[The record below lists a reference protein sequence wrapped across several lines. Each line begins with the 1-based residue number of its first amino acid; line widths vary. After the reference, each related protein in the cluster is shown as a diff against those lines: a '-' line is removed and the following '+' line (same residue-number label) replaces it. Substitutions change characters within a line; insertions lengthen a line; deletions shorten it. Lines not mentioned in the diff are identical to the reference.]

1 MNDADSQITL
11 SVVVPVHRVQGYL
24 RECLHSVLDEAGAD
38 VEVIAIDDKSPDG
51 CGEILDEFAERD
63 PRVRVRHLEQNV
75 GLGEARNI
83 GLGLASGTYVWFVD
97 SDDSLPPGTI
107 PAVFERLAETRPD
120 VLMIDYARTYWNGRA
135 NRNVLQQLFRDPDS
149 PEVFT
154 LRERP
159 DLLQILPFAWNRVI
173 RREFLL
179 EQGLRFTKGFYEDS
193 PVSYPVLLAAERISM
208 LDRVCYHYRQRRSG
222 QSITKTRN
230 AKHLDVFGQYEKI
243 WAFIDGM
250 GAAGDAYRAIMFD
263 RMMWHLLIVFANKD
277 RVPRDLRREFFAGM
291 HRLYRHR
298 PSDHAV
304 PGGLQGV
311 KYRLVERDAYRL
323 FSLFKVVN
331 LSRILLHGRF
341 RGLRR
346 TVRRGGSL
354 AKRQLK
360 RLYYRVQL
368 RLPMDDRL
376 AVYASYW
383 YRGYSCNPRAIY
395 ERAAELA
402 PDIKGVWVVRRS
414 ARAQMP
420 AGVPYVVDGTWA
432 YYRAMA
438 RAKYL
443 VNNVN
448 FPDEIIKR
456 RGSVHLQTQHGTP
469 LKTMGLDQMKFPVG
483 AADMDFEELLRRC
496 DRWDYLLSANP
507 LTTEVWSRVFPC
519 PYEMLEYGYPRN
531 DRLFRVTEDEVARL
545 RAELGVPAGKT
556 AILYAPTHREYM
568 GRFEPLFNIGRFVR
582 ELGDDYVLLL
592 RAHYFYPRKDLARM
606 QGWPEGRVIDV
617 SAYPTIEDLCVA
629 SDALLTDYSSIM
641 FDYANLDRPIVIY
654 ANDWDTYK
662 RTRGVY
668 FELVEEPPGAVAT
681 TEEELI
687 EVFRSGA
694 YRGDIATKA
703 HAEFRRRFCR
713 FDDGHAAER
722 VVRKVLLGAE
732 PGSPAIP
739 PAGRAAA
746 PAAAPKRSGSNANA

>member
-1 MNDADSQITL
+1 MSADSQITL
-11 SVVVPVHRVQGYL
+11 SVVVPVHKVQGYL
-24 RECLHSVLDEAGAD
+24 RECLHSILDEAGSNL
-38 VEVIAIDDKSPDG
+38 EVIAIDDKSPDG
-51 CGEILDEFAERD
+51 CGEILDEFGERD
-63 PRVRVRHLEQNV
+63 SRVRVKHLEENV

-83 GLGLASGTYVWFVD
+83 GLGLATGEYVWFVD
-97 SDDSLPPGTI
+97 SDDSLPEGTI
-107 PAVFERLAETRPD
+107 PAVFERLAETTPD
-120 VLMIDYARTYWNGRA
+120 VLMIDYARTYWTGRA
-135 NRNVLQQLFRDPDS
+135 NRNVLQQLFRVPES
-149 PEVFT
+149 PNVFT

-243 WAFIDGM
+243 WAFIDHLESS
-250 GAAGDAYRAIMFD
+250 GDDFRAIMFD
-263 RMMWHLLIVFANKD
+263 RMMWHLLIVFAKED

-291 HRLYRHR
+291 HKLYRHR
-298 PSDHAV
+298 PADHVV
-304 PGGLQGV
+304 PGGLQGL

-323 FSLFKVVN
+323 FSLFKVAN
-331 LSRILLHGRF
+331 LGRILVHGRF
-341 RGLRR
+341 RGVRRGLRR
-346 TVRRGGSL
+346 TVSL
-354 AKRQLK
+354 ARRYAKRV
-360 RLYYRVQL
+360 YYRVQL
-368 RLPMDDRL
+368 RLPMDDKL
-376 AVYASYW
+376 AVYGSYW

-395 ERAAELA
+395 ERAAELV
-402 PDIKGVWVVRRS
+402 PNVKGVWVVRKA
-414 ARAQMP
+414 ARMQMP
-420 AGVPYVVDGTWA
+420 EGVPYVIDGTRA
-432 YYRAMA
+432 YFRLMA

-456 RGSVHLQTQHGTP
+456 RGSIHLQTQHGTP

-483 AADMDFEELLRRC
+483 ASDMDFDELLRRS

-519 PYEMLEYGYPRN
+519 PYEMIEYGYPRN
-531 DRLFRVTEDEVARL
+531 DRFFTVTDDETARL
-545 RAELGVPAGKT
+545 RAEFGIPDGKT
-556 AILYAPTHREYM
+556 AILYAPTHRDYM
-568 GRFEPLFNIGRFVR
+568 AKFQPMFDIGRFVR

-592 RAHYFYPRKDLARM
+592 RAHYFYPRKDLARI

-617 SAYPTIEDLCVA
+617 SRHPTIEDLCVA
-629 SDALLTDYSSIM
+629 SDVLLTDYSSIM
-641 FDYANLDRPIVIY
+641 FDYANLDKPIVVY

-668 FELVEEPPGAVAT
+668 FELPEEPPGAVAM
-681 TEEELI
+681 TEDELV
-687 EVFRSGA
+687 ETFRSGI
-694 YRGDIATKA
+694 YHGDIAAKA
-703 HAEFRRRFCR
+703 HEEFRRRFCR

-722 VVRKVLLGAE
+722 VVRKLFLGEE
-732 PGSPAIP
+732 PRTGQ
-739 PAGRAAA
+739 
-746 PAAAPKRSGSNANA
+746 